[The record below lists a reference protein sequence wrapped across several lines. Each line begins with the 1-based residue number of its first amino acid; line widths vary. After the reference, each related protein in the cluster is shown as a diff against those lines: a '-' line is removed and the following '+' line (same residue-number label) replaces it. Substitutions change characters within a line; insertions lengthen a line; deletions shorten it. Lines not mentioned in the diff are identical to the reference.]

1 MNKNLYPTR
10 LLLAMLIVAF
20 SAQAPMVKAEIV
32 ATEEIAATQSQADRD
47 RTRVESFMERA
58 NVKERLQAMGVS
70 GVFAKDR
77 VESLNQQE
85 IHALAQRIESMPAGG
100 ALSNT
105 DLILILLVA
114 ILVVIAL

>member
-1 MNKNLYPTR
+1 MNRNLYPTR

-20 SAQAPMVKAEIV
+20 SAQAPMVKAEII
-32 ATEEIAATQSQADRD
+32 ATDEIAATQNQAELDRA
-47 RTRVESFMERA
+47 RVEGFVERA

-70 GVFAKDR
+70 GVFARER
-77 VESLNQQE
+77 VASLSQQE
-85 IHALAQRIESMPAGG
+85 IHALAQRIDSMPAGG

-114 ILVVIAL
+114 ILVVIAI